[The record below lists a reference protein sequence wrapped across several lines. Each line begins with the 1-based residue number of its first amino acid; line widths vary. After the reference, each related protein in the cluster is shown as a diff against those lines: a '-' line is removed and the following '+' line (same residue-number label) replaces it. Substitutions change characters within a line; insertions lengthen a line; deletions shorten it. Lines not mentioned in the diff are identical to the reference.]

1 MTVLSVK
8 NLKTYFKT
16 FDGIV
21 KAVDGISFD
30 LNEGE
35 VLALVGESGC
45 GKSVTALT
53 IMGLVKNAIV
63 EGSIRY
69 KDIELTKLPSEEYRK
84 IRGKKISMVFQEPM
98 ASFDPLYT
106 VGQQMIETAITHL
119 RIDEKEARSICIE
132 MLKKVHIPLAEKRF
146 DEYPHEMSGGMLQ
159 RIMIA
164 MALLTNPD
172 IIIADEPTTAL
183 DVTIQAQ
190 VLKLFKELQETFRTS
205 VIFITHDLGVV
216 AELADRVH
224 VMYAGK
230 IVEKSEVFDL
240 FRNPLHPYTQALL
253 QSRVKKEHK
262 GRQLP
267 YIPGTVPAAT
277 KFPTGCRFHPR
288 CGKAMA
294 ICSEKESPEISM
306 HKSCVSC
313 WLYFRSDEK

>member
-8 NLKTYFKT
+8 DLKTYFKT

-21 KAVDGISFD
+21 KAVDGISFE

-35 VLALVGESGC
+35 ILALVGESGC

-53 IMGLVKNAIV
+53 MMGLVKNAIV
-63 EGSIRY
+63 EGSIKYRET
-69 KDIELTKLPSEEYRK
+69 ELTELSKAEYRK
-84 IRGKKISMVFQEPM
+84 IRGKKISMIFQEPM
-98 ASFDPLYT
+98 ASFDPLYRI
-106 VGQQMIETAITHL
+106 GQQMVEVALTHL
-119 RIDEKEARSICIE
+119 KVNEAEARDICID

-190 VLKLFKELQETFRTS
+190 VLKLFKELQETFKTS

-230 IVEKSEVFDL
+230 IVEKASVFDL
-240 FRNPLHPYTQALL
+240 FKNPLHPYTQALL
-253 QSRVKKEHK
+253 QSRVKREYK

-267 YIPGTVPAAT
+267 YVPGTVPAANR
-277 KFPTGCRFHPR
+277 FPDGCRFHPR
-288 CGKAMA
+288 CNKAME
-294 ICSEKESPEISM
+294 ICSKEEPPESFFD
-306 HKSCVSC
+306 KRSVSC
-313 WLYFRSDEK
+313 WLYVRRDSR

>member
-1 MTVLSVK
+1 MTILSVV

-16 FDGIV
+16 FDGLV
-21 KAVDGISFD
+21 KAVDGISFE

-35 VLALVGESGC
+35 ILALVGESGC

-53 IMGLVKNAIV
+53 IMGLVKGALI
-63 EGSIRY
+63 EGSIKYRG
-69 KDIELTKLPSEEYRK
+69 IELTGLSNQEYRK
-84 IRGKKISMVFQEPM
+84 IRGKKISMIFQEPM

-106 VGQQMIETAITHL
+106 VGQQMMEVATTHL
-119 RIDEKEARSICIE
+119 KVDQKTAKDVCIE
-132 MLKKVHIPLAEKRF
+132 MLRKVHIPLAEKRF

-172 IIIADEPTTAL
+172 VIIADEPTTAL

-190 VLKLFKELQETFRTS
+190 VLKLFKELQKTFKTS

-230 IVEKSEVFDL
+230 IVEKANIFDL
-240 FRNPLHPYTQALL
+240 FKKPLHPYTTALL
-253 QSRVKKEHK
+253 QSRVKKEYK
-262 GRQLP
+262 GKQLP
-267 YIPGTVPAAT
+267 YVPGTVPAAN
-277 KFPTGCRFHPR
+277 KFPEGCRFHPR
-288 CGKAMA
+288 CARAMK
-294 ICSEKESPEISM
+294 ICSQKEPPEISFE
-306 HKSCVSC
+306 KSSVSC
-313 WLYFRSDEK
+313 WLYVRGDDR

>member
-1 MTVLSVK
+1 MTILSVR

-16 FDGIV
+16 FEGVV
-21 KAVDGISFD
+21 KAVDGITFE
-30 LNEGE
+30 LNESE
-35 VLALVGESGC
+35 ILALVGESGC
-45 GKSVTALT
+45 GKSITALT
-53 IMGLVKNAIV
+53 IMGLVKNAIF
-63 EGSIRY
+63 EGSIKY
-69 KDIELTKLPSEEYRK
+69 KDMELTKLPNEEYRK
-84 IRGKKISMVFQEPM
+84 IRGKKISMIFQEPM

-106 VGQQMIETAITHL
+106 VGQQMVEATLTHL
-119 RIDEKEARSICIE
+119 EVNEKEARKICID

-146 DEYPHEMSGGMLQ
+146 DEYPHQMSGGMLQ

-190 VLKLFKELQETFRTS
+190 VLKLFKELQETFKTS

-216 AELADRVH
+216 AELADKVH

-230 IVEKSEVFDL
+230 IVEKARVFDL
-240 FRNPLHPYTQALL
+240 FRNPLHPYTEALL
-253 QSRVKKEHK
+253 QSRVKKEYK
-262 GRQLP
+262 GRPLP

-288 CGKAMA
+288 CSKVMP
-294 ICSEKESPEISM
+294 ICSEKEPPEILIDNS
-306 HKSCVSC
+306 SVSC